1 MTTPPPSPQRR
12 VLTVLSAAQVF
23 SGFGLAAGI
32 TVGALLAKE
41 VWGTTAA
48 AGIPAVVMTAGAA
61 GSSLLIA
68 RLSNRWGRRGG
79 LTFGYFA
86 GALGA
91 SGIVFATWRG
101 VPALLL
107 LAFLIYGAGS
117 AANLQARYAG
127 ADLAPKHRKASAMA
141 VILMATTLGAV
152 LGPLIA
158 GTASS
163 WVEEWGLA
171 LLTGPFVVAGIAY
184 ALGAVVLVSFLRPD
198 PLLTA
203 KAIAHTTPPEPVL
216 SDAGA
221 VPLADAPS
229 AWRVQAAWG
238 IAVMVVVQV
247 VMVSIMTMTPVH
259 MAHHHHTVAAIGVVI
274 AAHVAAMYV
283 PSPLSGWLVDRW
295 GPWPVA
301 ASAAGVLAG
310 AGVVSAVAP
319 GTGTWEITTGL
330 VLLGLGWSLGI
341 MAGSALVTVHTPT
354 NVRAKVQGRAD
365 ALVAMSAASGAGASG
380 VIMQSTSYALLALA
394 CAALALALVPA
405 FVVTWR
411 SEAGRLGAS

>member
-1 MTTPPPSPQRR
+1 MNAPALTPQRR
-12 VLTVLSAAQVF
+12 VLTVISAAQVF

-41 VWGTTAA
+41 VWGSTAA
-48 AGIPAVVMTAGAA
+48 AGIPAVIMTVGAA

-127 ADLAPKHRKASAMA
+127 ADLAPKHRKASAMS

-158 GTASS
+158 GTASA
-163 WVEEWGLA
+163 WVEAWGLA

-203 KAIAHTTPPEPVL
+203 KAIADATPPEPLV
-216 SDAGA
+216 SDAGM

-229 AWRVQAAWG
+229 AWRVSAAWG
-238 IAVMVVVQV
+238 VVVMVVVQV

-259 MAHHHHTVAAIGVVI
+259 MEQHHHTVAAIGVVI

-301 ASAAGVLAG
+301 AAAAAVLAA

-319 GTGTWEITTGL
+319 AAGTWGLTTGL

-365 ALVAMSAASGAGASG
+365 ALVAMSAAGGAGASG

-405 FVVTWR
+405 FVITRR
-411 SEAGRLGAS
+411 SGAGRLSAS